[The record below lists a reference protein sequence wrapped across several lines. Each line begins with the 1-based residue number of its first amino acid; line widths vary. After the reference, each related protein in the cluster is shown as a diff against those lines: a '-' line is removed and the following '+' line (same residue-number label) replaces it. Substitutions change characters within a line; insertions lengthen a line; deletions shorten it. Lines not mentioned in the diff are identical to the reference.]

1 MCNCATAMPFEE
13 GIAEESLEM
22 LELSSTR
29 MMGKCRDDTKLQY
42 PGEYQTKCIA
52 GEEGVCHVL
61 EACMPIYSDREL
73 FFNRAI
79 CSYV

>member
-22 LELSSTR
+22 LDLSSTR
-29 MMGKCRDDTKLQY
+29 TMEKCRDDTKY

-52 GEEGVCHVL
+52 GGRGMSCL
-61 EACMPIYSDREL
+61 RGMYANIQ
-73 FFNRAI
+73 
-79 CSYV
+79 